1 MKRTSA
7 AEAILVGGLI
17 AGALDILYAF
27 LFYGLKYDIPP
38 LRILQSVASGLLGRA
53 SRDGGLATGAL
64 GLFLQ
69 FVIAIGAAAV
79 FYVFS
84 RYLPPLRRHPVIS
97 GILFGLVVYVV
108 MNFVVVPLSAYP
120 YPRLFQPLAVVTG
133 VLVHMFLIGLP
144 ISLSVCR
151 AVPEIGDRPPI

>member
-1 MKRTSA
+1 MKRASPGK
-7 AEAILVGGLI
+7 AILIGGLI
-17 AGALDILYAF
+17 AGALDIIYAF
-27 LFYGLKYDIPP
+27 LFYGWKYGISP

-84 RYLPPLRRHPVIS
+84 RYLPQLRRYPVAS
-97 GILFGLVVYVV
+97 GIVFGLVVYCV

-120 YPRLFQPLAVVTG
+120 YPRRFEPLTTITG
-133 VLVHMFLIGLP
+133 VLVHMFLIGVP
-144 ISLSVCR
+144 ISLSIRR
-151 AVPEIGDRPPI
+151 AFEPAT

>member
-1 MKRTSA
+1 MRRVSA
-7 AEAILVGGLI
+7 FEAVLVGGLI

-27 LFYGLKYDIPP
+27 LFYGMKYGISP

-53 SRDGGLATGAL
+53 SRDGGWTTGAL

-69 FVIAIGAAAV
+69 FVIAVGAAAV
-79 FYVFS
+79 FYVVS
-84 RYLPPLRRHPVIS
+84 RYLPVLRRRPVIS
-97 GILFGLVVYVV
+97 GILFGVVVYVV

-133 VLVHMFLIGLP
+133 VLVHMFLIGVP
-144 ISLSVCR
+144 ISLSVGR
-151 AVPEIGDRPPI
+151 AFREPLTI

>member
-1 MKRTSA
+1 MKRASPGK
-7 AEAILVGGLI
+7 AILIGGLI
-17 AGALDILYAF
+17 AGALDIIYAF
-27 LFYGLKYDIPP
+27 LFYGWKYGISP

-84 RYLPPLRRHPVIS
+84 RYLPKLREHPIAS
-97 GILFGLVVYVV
+97 GIVFGLVVYCV

-120 YPRLFQPLAVVTG
+120 YPRRFEPLTTIMG
-133 VLVHMFLIGLP
+133 VLVHMFLIGVP
-144 ISLSVCR
+144 ISLSVRR
-151 AVPEIGDRPPI
+151 AFAPETT